1 MFDIATSDF
10 QYPTPCTD
18 NAPNGILLSM
28 NKSSHLAYFVPL
40 ANTQWK
46 YFNAENIFLN
56 ISDTIIPVW
65 SPQLT
70 ETLSVCIANSI
81 IANRGMLDIVWRQ
94 DGYVPEHDNWFLDIR
109 NVSIGNITE
118 NITATTNN
126 STRYKCCSVLT
137 VI

>member
-1 MFDIATSDF
+1 MFDISTSDF

-40 ANTQWK
+40 ANTQWEN
-46 YFNAENIFLN
+46 FNTENISLN
-56 ISDTIIPVW
+56 VSDTIIPVW

-70 ETLSVCIANSI
+70 ETLSVCIANST
-81 IANRGMLDIVWRQ
+81 RGMLDIVWRQ
-94 DGYVPEHDNWFLDIR
+94 DGYAPEHDNWFFNIR
-109 NVSIGNITE
+109 SVSIGNIIE
-118 NITATTNN
+118 SITATTNN